1 MQAGMPIADLLKTA
15 SVEAAH
21 GPQITRPSDSNQPF
35 GSLLR
40 DAIGSVQNLEAQA
53 SQATEGLLRGDG
65 VDIHTAM
72 IATQKADLA
81 FEMALSVRNKAVA
94 AYQQMMNMQF

>member
-1 MQAGMPIADLLKTA
+1 MQVGMPLADLLKTVD
-15 SVEAAH
+15 VETARSSQAAT
-21 GPQITRPSDSNQPF
+21 PLDSSQPF

-40 DAIGSVQNLEAQA
+40 DAIGSVQNLETQA
-53 SQATEGLLRGDG
+53 SQATEGLMRGDG

-94 AYQQMMNMQF
+94 AYQQIMNMQF